1 MSEIKRIISELRKNS
16 IFLPIADYVEAREN
30 GSGPHVALKF
40 SGPWNNTPE
49 KAEACPVVTERDF
62 ARLGLFFLALA
73 KHNGV
78 LGDIEIAVK
87 ELLLTDY
94 AKVSDKRKITGEV
107 LDGMNMALEP
117 TPKTP
122 SSDLSDP
129 KDEVEL

>member
-49 KAEACPVVTERDF
+49 RAEACPVVTERDF
-62 ARLGLFFLALA
+62 GRLGLFFLALA

-87 ELLLTDY
+87 ELLLNDF

-107 LDGMNMALEP
+107 LDVMNAALEP
-117 TPKTP
+117 SQKLAETPN
-122 SSDLSDP
+122 
-129 KDEVEL
+129 DEVEL

>member
-107 LDGMNMALEP
+107 LDGMKDALEP
-117 TPKTP
+117 SQKLAEKPN
-122 SSDLSDP
+122 
-129 KDEVEL
+129 DEVEL